1 MAINLCPDRSAVTS
15 LVTLMSGD
23 FSRLVIFAFALSA
36 PIAWWLLDMYLE
48 RYPIRIDIPW
58 WVFPVTG
65 IVTLAFDLIIVA
77 TQALRAAYA
86 NPVNSLRNE

>member
-1 MAINLCPDRSAVTS
+1 
-15 LVTLMSGD
+15 MSGD
-23 FSRLVIFAFALSA
+23 FSKLVIVAFAISA
-36 PIAWWLLDMYLE
+36 PFAWWLLDMYLE

-58 WVFPVTG
+58 WVFPLTG
-65 IVTLAFDLIIVA
+65 IIALAFALVIVT